1 MDSLVAVGGTLVGIV
16 VVVLG
21 TLVCGVGALG
31 ALVVVDALV
40 GVVGG
45 IVLGALV
52 VVVGGGELF
61 VVVLNAHMFLL
72 YFYFIF

>member
-1 MDSLVAVGGTLVGIV
+1 MDPLVAVG
-16 VVVLG
+16 G

-61 VVVLNAHMFLL
+61 VVVLNAYVFALFL
-72 YFYFIF
+72 FYFLKRNFQNCIDG

>member
-31 ALVVVDALV
+31 ALV
-40 GVVGG
+40 GVV
-45 IVLGALV
+45 V
-52 VVVGGGELF
+52 GGELF